1 MRTEKEMFDLI
12 LQIAKQDEG
21 IRGVYM
27 NGSRTNVNVPKD
39 IFQDYDVVYVV
50 KDTKSYIENKSWID
64 NFGER
69 LYMQYPDE
77 HPDYPSDAT
86 DIF

>member
-1 MRTEKEMFDLI
+1 MRTEAEMYELI
-12 LQIAKQDEG
+12 LDIAKQDEQ
-21 IRGVYM
+21 IRAVYM
-27 NGSRTNVNVPKD
+27 NGSRTNSNVPKD

-50 KDTKSYIENKSWID
+50 KDTKPYVEDKSWID